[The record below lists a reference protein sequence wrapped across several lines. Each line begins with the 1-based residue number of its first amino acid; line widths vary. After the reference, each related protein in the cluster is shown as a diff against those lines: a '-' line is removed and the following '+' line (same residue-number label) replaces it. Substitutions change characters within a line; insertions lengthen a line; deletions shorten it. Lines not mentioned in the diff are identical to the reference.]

1 MGVDDVCNGKNLD
14 ACISFATDCTLCATA
29 NVSALSD
36 KEANDVD
43 DNADDD
49 DDEAFA
55 VVADD

>member
-1 MGVDDVCNGKNLD
+1 MGIGDVCNVECLD
-14 ACISFATDCTLCATA
+14 VCNSFAIDCTFCATA

-36 KEANDVD
+36 VEANDVD
-43 DNADDD
+43 DNEDDD